1 MEWLTIGQMAK
12 LNGVSQQTLRFYDK
26 MGLLSP
32 VYRGEDNR
40 YRYYNIRQS
49 AVLDIIQYMQSLGI
63 GLKDIKHQLDSQ
75 DLDYIEKALRQ
86 KQRQIDEEI
95 RDLKFQ
101 RRAIERTVES
111 FERYRSAPP
120 DGSILMEYIGKRQM
134 YRIDA
139 GINFYDHDLETYEEM
154 LRQLRERLMSD
165 RLPQIYFCNAGTIL
179 RRDRLLKGE
188 FYSTEVFVFVDQEFV
203 PETHMETVPAG
214 NYLCIYCDNFYKEK
228 EYVQRLMGYINN
240 QGYQVCGDYLCEAIA
255 EIPMVERQQRGM
267 FLRLQVPVKFHE
279 KRL

>member
-49 AVLDIIQYMQSLGI
+49 AVLDIIQYMKSLGI
-63 GLKDIKHQLDSQ
+63 SLKDIKHQLDSQ

-154 LRQLRERLMSD
+154 LRQLRERLMAD

-179 RRDRLLKGE
+179 RRDRLLKGD

-203 PETHMETVPAG
+203 PETHMETVSAG

>member
-1 MEWLTIGQMAK
+1 MA
-12 LNGVSQQTLRFYDK
+12 
-26 MGLLSP
+26 
-32 VYRGEDNR
+32 
-40 YRYYNIRQS
+40 
-49 AVLDIIQYMQSLGI
+49 
-63 GLKDIKHQLDSQ
+63 
-75 DLDYIEKALRQ
+75 
-86 KQRQIDEEI
+86 
-95 RDLKFQ
+95 
-101 RRAIERTVES
+101 
-111 FERYRSAPP
+111 
-120 DGSILMEYIGKRQM
+120 
-134 YRIDA
+134 
-139 GINFYDHDLETYEEM
+139 
-154 LRQLRERLMSD
+154 D

-179 RRDRLLKGE
+179 RRDRLLKGD

>member
-49 AVLDIIQYMQSLGI
+49 AVLDIIQYMKSLGI
-63 GLKDIKHQLDSQ
+63 SLKDIKHQLDSQ

-154 LRQLRERLMSD
+154 LRQLRERLMAD

-179 RRDRLLKGE
+179 RRDRLLKGD

-240 QGYQVCGDYLCEAIA
+240 QGYQVCGDYLCEALA

>member
-49 AVLDIIQYMQSLGI
+49 AVLDIIQYMKSLGI
-63 GLKDIKHQLDSQ
+63 SLKDIKHQLDSQ

-154 LRQLRERLMSD
+154 LRQLRERLMAD

-179 RRDRLLKGE
+179 RRDRLLKGD

-214 NYLCIYCDNFYKEK
+214 NYVCIYCDNFYKEK

>member
-32 VYRGEDNR
+32 VYRGEDNQ

-49 AVLDIIQYMQSLGI
+49 AVLDIIQYMKSLGI
-63 GLKDIKHQLDSQ
+63 SLKDIKHQLDSQ

-154 LRQLRERLMSD
+154 LRQLRERLMAD

-179 RRDRLLKGE
+179 RRDRLLKGD

>member
-49 AVLDIIQYMQSLGI
+49 AVLDIIQYMKSLGI
-63 GLKDIKHQLDSQ
+63 SLKDIKHQLDSQ

-154 LRQLRERLMSD
+154 LRQLRERLMAD

-179 RRDRLLKGE
+179 RRDRLLKGD

>member
-32 VYRGEDNR
+32 LYRGEDNR

-49 AVLDIIQYMQSLGI
+49 AVLDIIQYMKSQGV

-95 RDLKFQ
+95 QDLKFQ
-101 RRAIERTVES
+101 RRAIERTIES

-120 DGSILMEYIGKRQM
+120 DGTILMEYIGKRQM

-154 LRQLRERLMSD
+154 LRQLRENIMAD

-179 RRDRLLKGE
+179 RRDKLLAEE

-203 PETHMETVPAG
+203 AQAHMETVPAG

-255 EIPMVERQQRGM
+255 EIPVVERQQRGM
-267 FLRLQVPVKFHE
+267 FLRLQVPVKFH
-279 KRL
+279 

>member
-49 AVLDIIQYMQSLGI
+49 AVLDIIQYMKSLGI

>member
-49 AVLDIIQYMQSLGI
+49 AVLDIIQYMKSLGI

-111 FERYRSAPP
+111 FERYRRAPP